1 MIDLN
6 KEERENMLNLS
17 KDFVG
22 IHNEILS
29 VERTIKDMEERSAEL
44 ILILEECREAE
55 RMFILELEK
64 KYGHG
69 TLDPINLVWKK
80 EDIENEVYK

>member
-22 IHNEILS
+22 IHKEILS

-64 KYGHG
+64 KYGYG

>member
-1 MIDLN
+1 
-6 KEERENMLNLS
+6 
-17 KDFVG
+17 
-22 IHNEILS
+22 
-29 VERTIKDMEERSAEL
+29 MEERSAEL

-64 KYGHG
+64 KYGYG